1 MKQILT
7 LFLTLIISLT
17 ASAQYHD
24 AAVEFAYGNIK
35 TIKDSGQTFSYA
47 EDGHNTKN
55 VEYQSGMKLSA
66 TQYAVVRNEKGY
78 IVERYWNDGNPQ
90 GSEFKKTYIYNASNQ
105 LIREEFYS
113 RNETQGFTR
122 FTMNYFTEYDL
133 NDHGVP
139 AIECF
144 FILDAT
150 TNKYYKASES
160 LYVEQKYDE
169 KGNWIYRKQDP
180 LTYKPSGE
188 VLSKR
193 PTKVIERT
201 IEYAEVKTEPIVVE
215 QPKKEDVKPVVVE
228 QPKKEYVKPVVVEL
242 PKVEELKPVAVEQP
256 KKEDVKPVVVE
267 LPKVE
272 EVKPAVVEQPK
283 KEDANPV
290 VEAAPKPVLVDL
302 GLPSGTKWMSA
313 NLGAKTSQD
322 AGAYYSYSSSSDP
335 AKTLGANYHTP
346 TKAEIEELID
356 KCTWVFTELNADRAN
371 DPKNS
376 FARRMHK
383 PCGYTVTGPNG
394 KSIFLPIAGY
404 KSEGQVKGN
413 SRVGIYLV
421 STVNP
426 DDSSYTYCLSLSSST
441 FVVGSFCSRNDAHVI
456 RPVSK

>member
-24 AAVEFAYGNIK
+24 AAVEFAYGNVK
-35 TIKDSGQTFSYA
+35 TIKDSGQTYSYA

-90 GSEFKKTYIYNASNQ
+90 GSEFKKTYIYNVSSQ

-139 AIECF
+139 AIERF

-228 QPKKEYVKPVVVEL
+228 L
-242 PKVEELKPVAVEQP
+242 PKVEEVKPVAVEQP
-256 KKEDVKPVVVE
+256 KKEETKPVLVE
-267 LPKVE
+267 LPKKE
-272 EVKPAVVEQPK
+272 EAK
-283 KEDANPV
+283 PV

-322 AGAYYSYSSSSDP
+322 AGTYYSYSSSSDP
-335 AKTLGANYHTP
+335 AKTFGANYHTP

-356 KCTWVFTELNADRAN
+356 KCTWVFTELNADGAN

-441 FVVGSFCSRNDAHVI
+441 FVVGNFCSRNDAHVI